1 MSLRTKNISLAMAER
16 ERVRTFGVLA
26 LLCCFFIVRKR
37 GFFDVDLLSGVELGG
52 ADLLGD
58 LLGIVGLISP
68 RAGLYGFVVLRT
80 KWAVFG
86 IIHCEDEIL

>member
-1 MSLRTKNISLAMAER
+1 M
-16 ERVRTFGVLA
+16 RTFGVLA

-37 GFFDVDLLSGVELGG
+37 GFFDVDLLSGVELG
-52 ADLLGD
+52 AD

>member
-1 MSLRTKNISLAMAER
+1 MAER
-16 ERVRTFGVLA
+16 VCVRTFGVLA

-52 ADLLGD
+52 ADLLG
-58 LLGIVGLISP
+58 IVGLISP

>member
-1 MSLRTKNISLAMAER
+1 MAER
-16 ERVRTFGVLA
+16 ERVRTFGVLT

-52 ADLLGD
+52 AD

>member
-1 MSLRTKNISLAMAER
+1 MAER

-52 ADLLGD
+52 ADLLG
-58 LLGIVGLISP
+58 IVGLISP

>member
-1 MSLRTKNISLAMAER
+1 MAER

>member
-1 MSLRTKNISLAMAER
+1 MAER
-16 ERVRTFGVLA
+16 ERVRTFGVLT

-37 GFFDVDLLSGVELGG
+37 GFFDVDLLSGVELG

>member
-1 MSLRTKNISLAMAER
+1 MAER

-37 GFFDVDLLSGVELGG
+37 GFFDVDLLSGVELG
-52 ADLLGD
+52 AD

>member
-1 MSLRTKNISLAMAER
+1 MAESVC
-16 ERVRTFGVLA
+16 VRTFGVLA

-37 GFFDVDLLSGVELGG
+37 GFFDVDLLSGVELG
-52 ADLLGD
+52 AD

>member
-1 MSLRTKNISLAMAER
+1 MAER
-16 ERVRTFGVLA
+16 ECVRTFGVLA

-37 GFFDVDLLSGVELGG
+37 GFFDVDLLSGVELG
-52 ADLLGD
+52 AD

>member
-1 MSLRTKNISLAMAER
+1 MAER

-37 GFFDVDLLSGVELGG
+37 GFFDVDLLSGVELG

>member
-1 MSLRTKNISLAMAER
+1 MAER
-16 ERVRTFGVLA
+16 ECVRTFGVLA

-52 ADLLGD
+52 ADLLG
-58 LLGIVGLISP
+58 IVGLISP